1 VSTDALGFL
10 RHFIVTTT
18 LYMRLDRVGGVGKR
32 VFLPVWALEAAT
44 QGILETLAGRP
55 DSRDIPSVSE
65 ASRGL
70 SPDAWRDV
78 LAADPDFAVDP
89 DAGFLLSRLEGHLA
103 DLTGVLS
110 V

>member
-1 VSTDALGFL
+1 
-10 RHFIVTTT
+10 
-18 LYMRLDRVGGVGKR
+18 MRLDRVGGVGKR